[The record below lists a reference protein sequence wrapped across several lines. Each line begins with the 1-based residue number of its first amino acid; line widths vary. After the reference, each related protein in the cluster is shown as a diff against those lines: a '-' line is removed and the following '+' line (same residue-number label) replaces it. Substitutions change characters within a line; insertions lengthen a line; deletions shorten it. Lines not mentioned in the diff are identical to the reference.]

1 MATTP
6 HKAAT
11 VILVREKTSKGF
23 EVFLVRRHDD
33 SAFMGGNYVYP
44 GGKVDPADQSTD
56 VLSFC
61 RGLSPERAC
70 EILGHLPSSEE
81 SIGYW
86 VAGIRELFE
95 EAGILLAYGA
105 PRASPWSHSTAP
117 MGRHLPSMVGTGRP
131 KMAHSSSRLASR
143 EVSCCRDDFEGK
155 ILSWVNR
162 IGQEK
167 LLHYRESLHRKDFS
181 LSHLAQEEKIFLAL
195 DQLHYYAHWI
205 TPEARSVRFDTRFFV
220 ALHPSG
226 QEASHDQRET
236 THGLWIT
243 PRQALEENLNG
254 EVILSPPTLK
264 TLEDLSR
271 FSSIDDV
278 LRSLQGRNTSPILP
292 VFVKLPSEIL
302 NVFPWDPEYNILRK
316 GDMPPSIEHGRLSE
330 PGDNTTRVVLRK
342 GRWYPYCR
350 T

>member
-1 MATTP
+1 MAVTP
-6 HKAAT
+6 HKATT
-11 VILVREKTSKGF
+11 VILVRQKTSKGF
-23 EVFLVRRHDD
+23 EVFLVRRHDN

-44 GGKVDPADQSTD
+44 GGRVDPADQSTD

-61 RGLSPERAC
+61 RGLSPEKAS
-70 EILGHLPSSEE
+70 EILGYSPPIEE

-95 EAGILLAYGA
+95 EAGILLAYDSG
-105 PRASPWSHSTAP
+105 
-117 MGRHLPSMVGTGRP
+117 
-131 KMAHSSSRLASR
+131 
-143 EVSCCRDDFEGK
+143 GK

-243 PRQALEENLNG
+243 PHRALEENLKG

-278 LRSLQGRNTSPILP
+278 LRSLQGKNTSPILP
-292 VFVKLPSEIL
+292 VFIKLPSEIL

-330 PGDNTTRVVLRK
+330 PGDNTTRVVLRE

>member
-1 MATTP
+1 MVVTP
-6 HKAAT
+6 HKATT
-11 VILVREKTSKGF
+11 VILVRENTSKGF
-23 EVFLVRRHDD
+23 EVFLVRRHGD

-44 GGKVDPADQSTD
+44 GGRVDPADRSTD
-56 VLSFC
+56 VLPFS
-61 RGLSPERAC
+61 RGLSPEKAS
-70 EILGHLPSSEE
+70 EILGNSPPDE

-86 VAGIRELFE
+86 VAGLRELFE
-95 EAGILLAYGA
+95 EAGILLAY
-105 PRASPWSHSTAP
+105 
-117 MGRHLPSMVGTGRP
+117 
-131 KMAHSSSRLASR
+131 
-143 EVSCCRDDFEGK
+143 DFEGK
-155 ILSWVNR
+155 MLSWVNR

-316 GDMPPSIEHGRLSE
+316 GEMPPSIEHGRFSE
-330 PGDNTTRVVLRK
+330 PGDNTTRVVLRE

>member
-1 MATTP
+1 MIVTPRKATT
-6 HKAAT
+6 
-11 VILVREKTSKGF
+11 VVLLREKTSKGF

-44 GGKVDPADQSTD
+44 GGRVDPADQSPD
-56 VLSFC
+56 VLSFS
-61 RGLSPERAC
+61 RGLSPEKAS
-70 EILGHLPSSEE
+70 EILGNSPPDE

-86 VAGIRELFE
+86 IAGIRELFE
-95 EAGILLAYGA
+95 EAGILLAYDSG
-105 PRASPWSHSTAP
+105 
-117 MGRHLPSMVGTGRP
+117 
-131 KMAHSSSRLASR
+131 
-143 EVSCCRDDFEGK
+143 GK
-155 ILSWVNR
+155 ILSWMNR

-167 LLHYRESLHRKDFS
+167 LLRYRESLHRKDLS
-181 LSHLAQEEKIFLAL
+181 LSHLAQQEKFFLAL

-205 TPEARSVRFDTRFFV
+205 TPEARSIRFDTRFFV

-243 PRQALEENLNG
+243 PCQALEENLNG
-254 EVILSPPTLK
+254 DVILSPPTLK

-316 GDMPPSIEHGRLSE
+316 GEMPSSIEHGRLSG
-330 PGDNTTRVVLRK
+330 PGDNTTRVVLRE

>member
-1 MATTP
+1 MIVTP

-44 GGKVDPADQSTD
+44 GGKVDPVDQSTD

-105 PRASPWSHSTAP
+105 PCASPWSHSTAP

-155 ILSWVNR
+155 MLSWVNR

-181 LSHLAQEEKIFLAL
+181 LSHLAQEEKFFLAL

-243 PRQALEENLNG
+243 PHRALEENLKG

-271 FSSIDDV
+271 FSSIDTV
-278 LRSLQGRNTSPILP
+278 LRSLQGRNTSTILP